1 MAADWGPTE
10 PLLARAETLAG
21 AWSARARMSTT
32 SGQERALL
40 RLFGVSGLDR
50 SSRPLAGEVVDRYLA
65 GGHGRL
71 AGGIVLPFAAALL
84 EYDLTPQALALD
96 IAAGSVDLGLEAELL
111 RDSGRRAAAEA
122 EAARLAAAAIER
134 IDANR
139 TARREL
145 LDLLGDPS
153 RPWIGLPLA
162 ETDLDA
168 ARPAIRRLVRDGAD
182 LVRVTVPVGRELAD
196 RLHDAGVDVPDWR
209 TDEAGGHGSLTSDP
223 TPAGSQRGLS
233 ELRLI
238 VDETAAERRSY
249 VRMATM
255 TPGLAAPEQAIVA
268 AFERVDV
275 VMADVVAEIVEGRV
289 DPDRALA
296 DHAFANRFHRRAGSV
311 VVVGPGPLVVAPDLA
326 RGVPSDPATRAGRGL
341 ALQLLGVAL
350 ARRGGVAADQLLVGA
365 LPAWLIEERDG
376 AARAMAEVA
385 LRRALLPDHALAF
398 EEPAAASGSVAAARW
413 PYIMASALPYAG
425 ATALV
430 LRDAAAAAV
439 TGGTP
444 VRAAASVGTEIAGS
458 TGALRPQGV
467 ALDHA
472 RATLAAA
479 QATLEHLADLGWRAV
494 LGQAIEGPPRDRLG
508 AGAVV
513 ERTESFDPFAD

>member
-1 MAADWGPTE
+1 
-10 PLLARAETLAG
+10 
-21 AWSARARMSTT
+21 
-32 SGQERALL
+32 
-40 RLFGVSGLDR
+40 
-50 SSRPLAGEVVDRYLA
+50 
-65 GGHGRL
+65 
-71 AGGIVLPFAAALL
+71 
-84 EYDLTPQALALD
+84 
-96 IAAGSVDLGLEAELL
+96 
-111 RDSGRRAAAEA
+111 
-122 EAARLAAAAIER
+122 
-134 IDANR
+134 
-139 TARREL
+139 
-145 LDLLGDPS
+145 
-153 RPWIGLPLA
+153 
-162 ETDLDA
+162 
-168 ARPAIRRLVRDGAD
+168 
-182 LVRVTVPVGRELAD
+182 
-196 RLHDAGVDVPDWR
+196 
-209 TDEAGGHGSLTSDP
+209 
-223 TPAGSQRGLS
+223 
-233 ELRLI
+233 
-238 VDETAAERRSY
+238 
-249 VRMATM
+249 M

-350 ARRGGVAADQLLVGA
+350 ARRGGVAADQLLVSA

-376 AARAMAEVA
+376 SARALAEVA
-385 LRRALLPDHALAF
+385 LRRALLPDLALAF

-439 TGGTP
+439 TGGIP

-458 TGALRPQGV
+458 TGPLRPQGV

>member
-1 MAADWGPTE
+1 
-10 PLLARAETLAG
+10 
-21 AWSARARMSTT
+21 MSTT

-50 SSRPLAGEVVDRYLA
+50 SGRPLAGEVVDRYLA
-65 GGHGRL
+65 GARRRL
-71 AGGIVLPFAAALL
+71 AGGVILPFAAGLL

-96 IAAGSVDLGLEAELL
+96 IAAGSIDLSLEAELL

-122 EAARLAAAAIER
+122 EAARLAAGALDR

-145 LDLLGDPS
+145 VDLLGDPS

-209 TDEAGGHGSLTSDP
+209 TDEAGGHGAAASDP

-249 VRMATM
+249 VRLATV

-275 VMADVVAEIVEGRV
+275 VMADVVAEIVDGRI

-341 ALQLLGVAL
+341 ALQLLGAAL
-350 ARRGGVAADQLLVGA
+350 ARHGGVGADQLVVGA
-365 LPAWLIEERDG
+365 LPAWLIEEREP
-376 AARAMAEVA
+376 AARALAEVA
-385 LRRALLPDHALAF
+385 LRRALLPDHALVF
-398 EEPAAASGSVAAARW
+398 EEPLAAAGSVAAARW
-413 PYIMASALPYAG
+413 PYIMAATLPYAG
-425 ATALV
+425 VTALV
-430 LRDAAAAAV
+430 LREAAAAAAS
-439 TGGTP
+439 GGSP
-444 VRAAASVGTEIAGS
+444 MRAATSVGTEVAGS
-458 TGALRPQGV
+458 TGPIRLRGV

-472 RATLAAA
+472 RATVAAA
-479 QATLEHLADLGWRAV
+479 QATLELLADVGWRAV
-494 LGQAIEGPPRDRLG
+494 LGQAIQGPPSDRLG
-508 AGAVV
+508 AGLVV
-513 ERTESFDPFAD
+513 ERTESFDPFAE